1 MDENYEAAILQ
12 SFIQLQAT
20 KHGDHLLKALPVIA
34 SSMPAIAS
42 SVPAIASSKQAYGS
56 SHQPTQVIIKPKNEM
71 IEDYCGDSMGSDPRH
86 SDQDEYCNPHED
98 SQIIS
103 SNQIF
108 LQKLQQYQ
116 NFQHLQKLQQFE
128 NERHHMENEREDLEP
143 HRSIFSHVSHK
154 QDLLDIKPVQVIR
167 EAHRPEILTGKPV
180 FVITSVQSVNTSVI
194 KKNGNPL
201 VAKKDE
207 MNENLPKAEIPV
219 KPSKCSKPV
228 KVVKPLKRVISKPS
242 ADGVQPKSEDG
253 NPLCAVCGEKAGKH
267 SYYGGQ
273 VCASCRAFFRR
284 AVQSGCH
291 VSFCCVNKSD
301 SCAIT
306 VLTRK
311 NCQFCRYE
319 KCLFSGMRPNWILSE
334 EERVRRFHGRR
345 KRKNG
350 DGQIRDYDSL
360 EDPDSPVSGS
370 CTDQP
375 ASTCRLEPPYK
386 MMCSYLKPLT
396 LDETTNLRN
405 LAKNMFNRFTGS
417 IDDIDP
423 SLLNQLLQ
431 TTIQGGQLT
440 THIMDRVAAV
450 LHSRTKMCLTLNK
463 DFQHLNENDKTTII
477 RNNIPLLHR
486 LRQVITMSNSSL
498 TLSDYM
504 KLLIG
509 ESRLHVAES
518 SLPCDL
524 SSNSGVSKTTSSEV
538 IDYMQIL
545 FQHKKDDS
553 NSLDLVN
560 KISRIVDVYDEI
572 SLILLILITVFNT
585 DFIQFENR
593 KKVEDIQLK
602 YVCLL
607 QRYLNSTQRFEPLD
621 MAASGPTALSGAAFN
636 LAAYSQTEPMNLAVR
651 KSGECDLEGN
661 AAATSIQSG
670 ATSSIQSAATSS
682 FQSGAASSI
691 QPGSRRSRSLV
702 DFLLVPSLL
711 RQINE
716 ISQDNLF
723 F

>member
-207 MNENLPKAEIPV
+207 INENLPKAEIPV

-301 SCAIT
+301 SCAILYSPGKT
-306 VLTRK
+306 VNSVGMRNVYSVACVLTGSFLK
-311 NCQFCRYE
+311 KKGLEDF
-319 KCLFSGMRPNWILSE
+319 MA
-334 EERVRRFHGRR
+334 EEREKTEMVRFEIMTPWRILTVQF
-345 KRKNG
+345 
-350 DGQIRDYDSL
+350 L
-360 EDPDSPVSGS
+360 EAV
-370 CTDQP
+370 Q
-375 ASTCRLEPPYK
+375 
-386 MMCSYLKPLT
+386 
-396 LDETTNLRN
+396 TNLP
-405 LAKNMFNRFTGS
+405 APAGS
-417 IDDIDP
+417 
-423 SLLNQLLQ
+423 SL
-431 TTIQGGQLT
+431 
-440 THIMDRVAAV
+440 
-450 LHSRTKMCLTLNK
+450 RTK
-463 DFQHLNENDKTTII
+463 
-477 RNNIPLLHR
+477 
-486 LRQVITMSNSSL
+486 
-498 TLSDYM
+498 
-504 KLLIG
+504 
-509 ESRLHVAES
+509 
-518 SLPCDL
+518 
-524 SSNSGVSKTTSSEV
+524 
-538 IDYMQIL
+538 
-545 FQHKKDDS
+545 
-553 NSLDLVN
+553 
-560 KISRIVDVYDEI
+560 
-572 SLILLILITVFNT
+572 
-585 DFIQFENR
+585 
-593 KKVEDIQLK
+593 
-602 YVCLL
+602 
-607 QRYLNSTQRFEPLD
+607 
-621 MAASGPTALSGAAFN
+621 
-636 LAAYSQTEPMNLAVR
+636 
-651 KSGECDLEGN
+651 
-661 AAATSIQSG
+661 
-670 ATSSIQSAATSS
+670 
-682 FQSGAASSI
+682 
-691 QPGSRRSRSLV
+691 
-702 DFLLVPSLL
+702 
-711 RQINE
+711 
-716 ISQDNLF
+716 
-723 F
+723 